1 MNDKRNRLELY
12 YDTVNAV
19 KKELELGP
27 NITYTKVQL
36 SIGTSYNKMIEY
48 IEELAKYGLI
58 LTNPLEITP
67 KGEAFL
73 NRYELAHQIAKQI
86 DADFFSSQSSDDPVT
101 HTDRI
106 FKSITIRTNSVHVS
120 DCS

>member
-12 YDTVNAV
+12 YHTVNAV
-19 KKELELGP
+19 KKELDFGS

-48 IEELAKYGLI
+48 IEELVKYGLI

-73 NRYELAHQIAKQI
+73 NRYESIHKMTKQI
-86 DADFFSSQSSDDPVT
+86 DVDFFSNHPSDDSNT
-101 HTDRI
+101 HVDR
-106 FKSITIRTNSVHVS
+106 FSSNQ
-120 DCS
+120 

>member
-12 YDTVNAV
+12 YHTVNAV
-19 KKELELGP
+19 KKEIESGP

-36 SIGTSYNKMIEY
+36 SIGTAYNKMTEY
-48 IEELAKYGLI
+48 IEELVKYGLI

-73 NRYELAHQIAKQI
+73 SRYELAHKITKQI
-86 DADFFSSQSSDDPVT
+86 DVDFFSNHSSDYSNT
-101 HTDRI
+101 HADEL
-106 FKSITIRTNSVHVS
+106 SSNQ
-120 DCS
+120 